1 MLSGGGRG
9 KGAAL
14 LLENKLLCKQLLK
27 DKAPVEMKQLSTESG
42 WWSQDGDGQAA
53 RSISSDWNAQRVG
66 GAGLCG
72 WKAAAS
78 HVQLPGAARQTM
90 PPRSRPRDGLVT
102 ELGLPGRL
110 TTGALSWQTS
120 SARGRAGGALPWDGN
135 LTDALTVKQ
144 RTEVSA
150 HSGSRRPRNPGTS
163 TERARWRGRR
173 QPHGDRGSAWGT
185 PQATERAAAKL
196 AVLGPRRQERAATP
210 PPLPGA
216 EPSSASRPQERARYP
231 GRGLRH
237 RSCVAVGEE
246 EESDFAR
253 TDRPAGAGGR
263 RRRGR
268 TGRSGGGREA
278 REAETR
284 RRGAGRG
291 AAAAFIPERRA
302 AEREHGERR
311 KRHGGERRRRGGN
324 GGLRAALGPWRHV
337 GGGSAGR
344 ARLPASRSPRAAGTA
359 SLSRP
364 GLAAVGATA
373 SRELR
378 KVGGG
383 DGPFPSTRSERPPAR
398 AFPLFFFFFF
408 TPPLPSLFNSAP
420 SQRPAPRNLA
430 FLAAAGRGGRAG
442 RCPGPRRRERPSRKM
457 RCVPCRPRVGGGGL
471 GSDAGQGRA
480 EQVWAAARCDWH
492 ASAVARW
499 KVQVESLGF

>member
-1 MLSGGGRG
+1 MRRRSSPSSG
-9 KGAAL
+9 
-14 LLENKLLCKQLLK
+14 
-27 DKAPVEMKQLSTESG
+27 P
-42 WWSQDGDGQAA
+42 AA
-53 RSISSDWNAQRVG
+53 RS
-66 GAGLCG
+66 
-72 WKAAAS
+72 
-78 HVQLPGAARQTM
+78 
-90 PPRSRPRDGLVT
+90 
-102 ELGLPGRL
+102 
-110 TTGALSWQTS
+110 
-120 SARGRAGGALPWDGN
+120 ALP
-135 LTDALTVKQ
+135 
-144 RTEVSA
+144 
-150 HSGSRRPRNPGTS
+150 
-163 TERARWRGRR
+163 
-173 QPHGDRGSAWGT
+173 
-185 PQATERAAAKL
+185 
-196 AVLGPRRQERAATP
+196 P

-480 EQVWAAARCDWH
+480 EQVWAAARCD
-492 ASAVARW
+492 
-499 KVQVESLGF
+499 